1 MTLEN
6 RVRFLEDKL
15 DSTLLLLKMIVNYTT
30 ANNKDNDF
38 LLERID
44 ELYSEALVD
53 A

>member
-15 DSTLLLLKMIVNYTT
+15 DSTLMLLKEIVNFTT
-30 ANNKDNDF
+30 KNNSDNDY

-44 ELYSEALVD
+44 ELYSEALVE
-53 A
+53 